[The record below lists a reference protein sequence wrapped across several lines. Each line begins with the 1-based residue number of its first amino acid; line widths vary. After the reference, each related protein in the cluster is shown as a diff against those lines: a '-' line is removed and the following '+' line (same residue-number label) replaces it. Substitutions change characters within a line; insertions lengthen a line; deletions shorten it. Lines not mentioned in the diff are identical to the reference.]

1 MELNSINIHKLKKIP
16 LEGGNVLHALKK
28 SDKGF
33 KKFGEVYFSWINPKS
48 IKAWKKHNLM
58 TLNLIVPIGKIRF
71 VFHNT
76 MYPKVFRVE
85 IVGEGNYC
93 RLTVPPNI
101 WFGFQN
107 LSDHP
112 SLVTNISDIEHQDS
126 ESDKAEINT
135 FSFKWSEY

>member
-16 LEGGNVLHALKK
+16 VEGGNVLHALKK

-33 KKFGEVYFSWINPKS
+33 KKFGEAYFSWINPKS

-76 MYPKVFRVE
+76 MYPEVFRVE
-85 IVGEGNYC
+85 ILGEGNYC

-107 LSDHP
+107 LSDHA

-135 FSFKWSEY
+135 FPFKWSEY